1 MYQIVVF
8 ACCEIIRNGDKSRRV
23 SRYFVGL
30 RLMRDGTRHGCC
42 SPSRLTE
49 WNSSAN
55 TCKYHLVRMLEQL
68 MIAEMS
74 GCSSPSCQGGCREM
88 NESIFIFRFFSI
100 GHSQTKD
107 VNSGTFASVFI
118 DNFNTLAHHHMC
130 QRIITFETCGICR
143 LFV

>member
-88 NESIFIFRFFSI
+88 NQSIFIFRFFSI
-100 GHSQTKD
+100 GHSQT
-107 VNSGTFASVFI
+107 I
-118 DNFNTLAHHHMC
+118 EMLEYYIPCMYYI
-130 QRIITFETCGICR
+130 RTCTDISICPLHLGSTR
-143 LFV
+143 P